1 MCHFTF
7 VIRSINECC
16 LSCFQVKQRSCSS
29 LIINDQHELDFK
41 VATTLLLLGFMRFCR
56 LCVICKSRSKRKVR
70 RSIAFLSKRRGDHLN
85 STEIQAC
92 LWRNRKMKLEMFL
105 VVSLW
110 CSADSGPEIFGF
122 GFSFWT
128 KFGFGFD
135 RFFKF

>member
-1 MCHFTF
+1 MSEMCHFTF
-7 VIRSINECC
+7 VIRSINVCC
-16 LSCFQVKQRSCSS
+16 LSCFQVKQRSCAS

-92 LWRNRKMKLEMFL
+92 SWRRRKVFKIANVACFILMTKSKF
-105 VVSLW
+105 SLHID
-110 CSADSGPEIFGF
+110 CNFVA
-122 GFSFWT
+122 
-128 KFGFGFD
+128 K
-135 RFFKF
+135 

>member
-16 LSCFQVKQRSCSS
+16 SSCFQVKQRSCAS

-92 LWRNRKMKLEMFL
+92 LWRNRKIGNVSCCFIVMMTKSKCSLHIDCNFVVKLFL
-105 VVSLW
+105 
-110 CSADSGPEIFGF
+110 
-122 GFSFWT
+122 
-128 KFGFGFD
+128 
-135 RFFKF
+135 